1 MKLNHIGIVCRSA
14 LSGDR
19 FYRDLLG
26 LEKRRERT
34 VSKEMIQAIFNIDH
48 EARIIDYG
56 NEQMFLEVFIIP
68 EIEEHHPVSH
78 LCLEVKN
85 RPAFLKQ
92 CAAMGFGVRQ
102 IPKTDG
108 TAIVFV
114 NDDDGNQYEIKE
126 QP

>member
-1 MKLNHIGIVCRSA
+1 MKLHHIGIVCRSSS
-14 LSGDR
+14 SGDR

-26 LEKRRERT
+26 LEKKGGRT
-34 VSKEMIQAIFNIDH
+34 VPGEMIKAIFGIDRD
-48 EARIIDYG
+48 ALIIDYG
-56 NEQMFLEVFIIP
+56 NEKMFLEVFVIP
-68 EIEEHHPVSH
+68 GLEEDHPVSH
-78 LCLEVKN
+78 LCLEVNN
-85 RPAFLKQ
+85 RAAFLEK

-114 NDDDGNQYEIKE
+114 RDDDGNQYEIKE

>member
-1 MKLNHIGIVCRSA
+1 MKLHHIGIACRSSLA
-14 LSGDR
+14 GDR

-26 LEKRRERT
+26 LEKKRERT
-34 VSKEMIQAIFNIDH
+34 VPARTIRDIFNVDR
-48 EARIIDYG
+48 EAQIIDYG
-56 NEQMFLEVFIIP
+56 NEKMFLEVFVIP
-68 EIEEHHPVSH
+68 ELEEHHPVSH

-85 RPAFLKQ
+85 RAAFLEN

-102 IPKTDG
+102 IPKNDG

-114 NDDDGNQYEIKE
+114 KDDDGNQYEIKE